1 LLDPISRLEKITKR
15 DGEGQESNAGAT
27 PNRESS
33 NVEVSEKEEREKKG
47 VERGSLIPKVPLL

>member
-1 LLDPISRLEKITKR
+1 MAETTEPQVREVGPRYVNENEEIEKITKR

-33 NVEVSEKEEREKKG
+33 NVEVSEKEER
-47 VERGSLIPKVPLL
+47 

>member
-1 LLDPISRLEKITKR
+1 LAETTEPQVREVGPRYVNENEEIEKITKR

-33 NVEVSEKEEREKKG
+33 NVEVSEKEER
-47 VERGSLIPKVPLL
+47 